1 MCVWLL
7 QACTELCTRD
17 LVRRTLGDEAHAVL
31 LLLCGDIA
39 HLQSVQDGHWHAVLH
54 EHWYTLLHASLLY
67 AKACVAYK
75 RSGLSHLIAR
85 CYADTGGVVGE
96 GKARRVTHT
105 HLWWPG
111 QQLDQVGSRPFVSS
125 DLAGRVVSC
134 VLSSL
139 AGNAAAPLRL
149 LIELDQVWAAAHL
162 ADLLHHNKVRC
173 CCSFLRFA
181 AHHHVCAQHPIWPR
195 RRWRCKSA
203 SQAGA
208 LASVSTC
215 CWSWPRSSRH
225 SPPCGSLPL
234 AMQRM
239 HSAPVARDWPT
250 PSCTMLHLHQTGWR
264 TSLQPCSAGTPKS
277 TKSGT
282 CIPLLCSPCSSTS
295 SKFASDAAVVYRVRG
310 TYWLKRRRFGQAALW
325 LLRARDSARV
335 GTLASQ
341 LLRLCD
347 SGAGALL
354 KPCDSKR
361 HHRGLRYSLAA
372 LFINLCTV
380 RADGLHIVDTALAC
394 VPKTEVLGVS
404 PMLQFL
410 VQYVRREGREADT
423 HSNQT

>member
-1 MCVWLL
+1 MCVCVWLL

-105 HLWWPG
+105 HTYGGLGNSLTRLAHPLCCHQTWPAAWF
-111 QQLDQVGSRPFVSS
+111 LASS
-125 DLAGRVVSC
+125 QAWRAMQPHPCACSLNWTRFGPPPTLQTCCTTTRYDVAAAFCASPLITMC
-134 VLSSL
+134 VL
-139 AGNAAAPLRL
+139 NTP
-149 LIELDQVWAAAHL
+149 
-162 ADLLHHNKVRC
+162 
-173 CCSFLRFA
+173 F
-181 AHHHVCAQHPIWPR
+181 WPR

-239 HSAPVARDWPT
+239 HSAPVARGWPT

-277 TKSGT
+277 TTIWHLPPSPVLTMLVHQLQVCKRCRSRVQSARHILAKAAQVWSSG
-282 CIPLLCSPCSSTS
+282 
-295 SKFASDAAVVYRVRG
+295 AVVA
-310 TYWLKRRRFGQAALW
+310 T
-325 LLRARDSARV
+325 SARF
-335 GTLASQ
+335 S
-341 LLRLCD
+341 
-347 SGAGALL
+347 AGW
-354 KPCDSKR
+354 DVSI
-361 HHRGLRYSLAA
+361 AA
-372 LFINLCTV
+372 AQIV
-380 RADGLHIVDTALAC
+380 RQWRRC
-394 VPKTEVLGVS
+394 V
-404 PMLQFL
+404 
-410 VQYVRREGREADT
+410 A
-423 HSNQT
+423 

>member
-1 MCVWLL
+1 MCVCVWLL

-39 HLQSVQDGHWHAVLH
+39 HLQNVQDGHWHAVLH

-96 GKARRVTHT
+96 GKARQSVTHT
-105 HLWWPG
+105 HLGWPG
-111 QQLDQVGSRPFVSS
+111 QQLDQVGSPLFVSS

-239 HSAPVARDWPT
+239 HSAPVARGWPT

-277 TKSGT
+277 TTIWHLPPSPVLTMLVHQLQVCKRCRSRVQSARHILAKAAQVWSSG
-282 CIPLLCSPCSSTS
+282 
-295 SKFASDAAVVYRVRG
+295 AVVA
-310 TYWLKRRRFGQAALW
+310 T
-325 LLRARDSARV
+325 SARF
-335 GTLASQ
+335 S
-341 LLRLCD
+341 
-347 SGAGALL
+347 AGW
-354 KPCDSKR
+354 DVSI
-361 HHRGLRYSLAA
+361 AA
-372 LFINLCTV
+372 AQIV
-380 RADGLHIVDTALAC
+380 RQWRRC
-394 VPKTEVLGVS
+394 V
-404 PMLQFL
+404 
-410 VQYVRREGREADT
+410 A
-423 HSNQT
+423 